1 MMPIQPAM
9 TEPNLMRLLGPAVQ
23 AATPPANGQAANSP
37 FARLLAAQQPAPQQE
52 GQLGTPQPT
61 VVQQATNETASPD
74 LETAF
79 TDFVGQTFYGQM
91 LHAMRSSLGKP
102 AYVHGGQA
110 EEIFQTQLDQILAK
124 KMSDQTAAQ
133 FAKPMFVRQF
143 SSSK

>member
-1 MMPIQPAM
+1 MMPIQSAM
-9 TEPNLMRLLGPAVQ
+9 TEPNLMRLLGPAAQ
-23 AATPPANGQAANSP
+23 PPVASASGQAANAP

-52 GQLGTPQPT
+52 GQQGTPQPA
-61 VVQQATNETASPD
+61 VVFQVAEQTTDAA
-74 LETAF
+74 LEAAF

-124 KMSDQTAAQ
+124 KMSDQSGAQ

-143 SSSK
+143 SQ

>member
-9 TEPNLMRLLGPAVQ
+9 TEPNLVRLLGPAAQ
-23 AATPPANGQAANSP
+23 PPAAPASGQTSNSP

-52 GQLGTPQPT
+52 GQQGTPQPP
-61 VVQQATNETASPD
+61 VVHQATSETTSPD
-74 LETAF
+74 LEAAF

-110 EEIFQTQLDQILAK
+110 EEIFHTQLDQILAK

-133 FAKPMFVRQF
+133 FAKPMFIRQF

>member
-1 MMPIQPAM
+1 MMPIQSAM
-9 TEPNLMRLLGPAVQ
+9 TAPNLMRLLGPAAQ
-23 AATPPANGQAANSP
+23 TATPPASGQTANSP
-37 FARLLAAQQPAPQQE
+37 FARLLAAEKPAQQQE
-52 GQLGTPQPT
+52 SQQGTPQPT
-61 VVQQATNETASPD
+61 VVFQAAEQTTDAA
-74 LETAF
+74 LEAAF

-124 KMSDQTAAQ
+124 KMSDQSGAQ

-143 SSSK
+143 SQ